1 MKKAPLA
8 VLLLLLNPVTT
19 LADGEYL
26 LQRCLPAAEGLAGS
40 SATERAAGAYCFGLL
55 QGVRELN
62 AIYERKLG
70 QQAFFCLGDNQLTHS
85 ANARLVVDYLEA
97 RPEARLQ
104 NETVVAIRAL
114 RERYPCR

>member
-8 VLLLLLNPVTT
+8 VLLLTLNP
-19 LADGEYL
+19 LPAFADGEYL
-26 LQRCLPAAEGLAGS
+26 LQRCRPAAEGLASS
-40 SATERAAGAYCFGLL
+40 SAAQRTAGAYCFGLL
-55 QGVRELN
+55 QGIRELN

-70 QQAFFCLGDNQLTHS
+70 QQAFFCLGETTLSHS

-104 NETVVAIRAL
+104 NETLVAVRAL